1 MYAVQLVYTSM
12 KLTINLDG
20 ELLDRVVAIT
30 GASTKTEAI
39 HFALRE
45 VDRRARL
52 LGILRE
58 GLGAGPDELRS
69 MFDVLPEAG
78 STRDDRD
85 FSLPSRVAE
94 PPAKPKS

>member
-1 MYAVQLVYTSM
+1 M

-45 VDRRARL
+45 VDRRGRL

-58 GLGAGPDELRS
+58 GLGASPDELRS
-69 MFDVLPEAG
+69 MFDVPPEAAG
-78 STRDDRD
+78 
-85 FSLPSRVAE
+85 
-94 PPAKPKS
+94 